1 VIHLLNP
8 TVVAELV
15 GVDDRRTFPEADATD
30 HYGFAA
36 VVWSQMG
43 WSDPWSVLD
52 YPRDKDA
59 AALLMLRRARG
70 DLGDPDDVVETVHLD
85 AEGQHVP
92 PGADLADWTRWVWG
106 RLVEHYFGEG
116 ACEGPRAGALHGEAP
131 GPVRRGPRD
140 LRHGGRAQRLE
151 APATVEAVLMP
162 QDHVHVR
169 IRRDLHH
176 QAKVQAAV
184 EGVSLEEWLARAIE
198 AQLKRSRPR

>member
-1 VIHLLNP
+1 VIHLLDP
-8 TVVAELV
+8 TVVAELI
-15 GVDDRRTFPEADATD
+15 GVDDLRADEPFSRGPDLILAWARRTFPEADATD

-116 ACEGPRAGALHGEAP
+116 HA
-131 GPVRRGPRD
+131 
-140 LRHGGRAQRLE
+140 
-151 APATVEAVLMP
+151 
-162 QDHVHVR
+162 
-169 IRRDLHH
+169 
-176 QAKVQAAV
+176 
-184 EGVSLEEWLARAIE
+184 
-198 AQLKRSRPR
+198 